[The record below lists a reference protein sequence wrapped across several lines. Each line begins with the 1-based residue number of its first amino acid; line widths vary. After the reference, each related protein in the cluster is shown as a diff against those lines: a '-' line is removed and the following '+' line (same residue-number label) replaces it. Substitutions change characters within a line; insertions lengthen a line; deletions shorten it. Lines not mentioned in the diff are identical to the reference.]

1 MRACHVTCL
10 AFMHVLKDLD
20 SSGKFLEATMIFNV
34 AMVTFQMTLLRY
46 KFTNTF
52 MDDGLVH
59 PLASRTLNQFRFI
72 SLSKPLPFLVSNL

>member
-20 SSGKFLEATMIFNV
+20 SWENFLEATMIFIV
-34 AMVTFQMTLLRY
+34 VMVTFQMTLLMN

-52 MDDGLVH
+52 MDDG
-59 PLASRTLNQFRFI
+59 
-72 SLSKPLPFLVSNL
+72 